1 VASSGTTT
9 FQVIFDPSANGLRTA
24 TLSLAN
30 DDGDEN
36 PFDFVIQGTGVVPN
50 YTVTSGGGALVI
62 TDDSGNGDTLTVS
75 EPAAGSIA
83 FAASGRTFAVNGGP
97 VVTGASGTI
106 SLGGITSITVNAA
119 GGADTIGFG
128 AFTGSLPNLT
138 VNGGTGDDAVNFNG
152 SLTFAS
158 GASLDVDLQNDDA
171 SPGVDR
177 VSVGAGV
184 TVAASGPGT
193 ITVKASRSLAVS
205 GALSVVN
212 GALTLEANQQSTPT
226 AAGFS
231 GVTVST
237 GGTVQSTGLGA
248 VTVKGRGGNLNLNFG
263 VSVPGGMIQGGIAG
277 STVQV
282 NGQGG
287 SLSSGRAVVVDGGTI
302 TSNGGDVQVT
312 GTGGGANSAGIGFC
326 YGVDVRNSGVI
337 TAGGTGP
344 VTVNG
349 TGGTGLNGTHIGVHV
364 LTGGQI
370 TSGGGPVNVTGT
382 AGSNGSSTSVG
393 VTFNGGS
400 IHATGAGNLTVSGSS
415 TSGEGIL
422 MNTAAGNVASVG
434 TGSLSFMAVGSGGQG
449 FLLQSPSSINASAG
463 NGPVEIQADRIV
475 LDGGSLSA
483 GTGTVTLRPATA
495 GVAVDVGGADA
506 ASVLGLTDAELDL
519 ITAGTVQVGD
529 SNSGAITVSAVISPA
544 SYGTLAFGQ
553 DVTFAG
559 TGGFAADV
567 TSASAYEKLTATGTV
582 NLSPGVT
589 FSAAPAG
596 GYVWNGSDTF
606 TFLANDDV
614 DAITGTFAGPTLANF
629 LGSTLTAAQSYA
641 GGTGNDFVVTGVPE
655 IAVEGNATDI
665 ADDDATPDLADHTDF
680 GGTATA
686 GGTVTRTFTVR
697 NSGAAALNLSGS
709 PKVAVSGAHA
719 ADFTVTAQP
728 TSPVASS
735 GTTTFQV
742 IFDPSAN
749 GLRTATLSLANDDG
763 NENPFDFVIQG
774 TGVNTAPTD
783 LALTPASLAEN
794 NAANATVGTLSATD
808 VDAGQTHT
816 FSLVAGAGA
825 TDNGS
830 FTVVGTA
837 LKLTPVADF
846 ETKSSYSLRVQAD
859 DGNGGTFAKA
869 LTVTITDVPEQEISV
884 EQPVGTLL
892 ASGAAVD
899 FGGHAPG
906 AAGNGVRF
914 DGANDYIVVP
924 DSAPLDVTTRYTFE
938 SWVRVSNYQ
947 YGTLISKFEDDG
959 NNRGWMINF
968 GETGDPTKLYVVQ
981 TSAGTWT
988 NPIQWNTGWTPAL
1001 NTWFHIA
1008 VVFDA
1013 TLPSNELKL
1022 YVNGNLQAQTS
1033 WAHALVPNNANLY
1046 LGGYDGGGN
1055 GLNAGANERFFNGS
1069 MDDTRVWNTSRT
1081 QAEIQARMNSELGGT
1096 ETGLVGYWKLNQGI
1110 AGGSNAGVTTVTA
1123 TTGSNG
1129 TLVNSSLAGTT
1140 SNWVVGTVASGVAK
1154 TFTIANSGTQA
1165 LGISGVAAAGGN
1177 PGDFVVDT
1185 GGMSLTVAPGGST
1198 TFRVVFAPTAVGLRQ
1213 TTLTISNNDPDEGA
1227 YTLALSGI
1235 GNSAPTDLALTPA
1248 SLAENNAASATVGTL
1263 SATDVDAGQT
1273 HTFSLVAGAGAADNG
1288 SFTIVGSALKLTPV
1302 ADFEIKSSYS
1312 LRVQADDGNGG
1323 TFAKALT
1330 VTITDVNEA
1339 PTDLALTP
1347 ASIAENNAAN
1357 ATVGTLSALGDPD
1370 AGAVHTISFVSGAGD
1385 TDNASFNI
1393 SGNTLWLTG
1402 SADYETKASYSVRVQ
1417 ADDGNGGTFAK
1428 ALTVTVTDAPDAP
1441 AGTDKTIAL
1450 PSASAPY
1457 TLNLADWGFTDADG
1471 PADTFA
1477 AVKITTLPASGT
1489 LKAGGVNVTAG
1500 QTIAL
1505 VAGPAGATWTPVPG
1519 LANLDGVSSSLSQD
1533 GSVQVAGFWGSGVR
1547 VSANSGSSWAAAAL
1561 SGQSIYHIAM
1571 SADGTKIFAAPRYNQ
1586 IFKSTDSGAT
1596 WAPSGSISQLWTSV
1610 ACSAD
1615 GTYAVAGNETG
1626 VWTTSDGGT
1635 TWTHRAVTA
1644 PRLWI
1649 GAGISADGSKM
1660 VISCVDLIYTSADY
1674 GVTWTLRRNSPGVVF
1689 NRAAMSADGT
1699 RLFVTASPGQIMV
1712 STDSGATW
1720 TPTGPSAGWSGV
1732 SCASDGLTA
1741 VAVDGGHAYVTT
1753 DGGTTWTQRQA
1764 ASGCRNA
1771 SVSGDGRRM
1780 LMPVGGAIKAIPF
1793 YTSSG
1798 PGVPVV
1804 TYHPPVGGLAGT
1816 ASFTFQVQDDGP
1828 SSNLD
1833 LSPNTIT
1840 LASPAEIVVEG
1851 NATGIADGDGTPSL
1865 ADHTDFGSTATAGGT
1880 VTLTFTVRNTG
1891 GVGLNLTGTP
1901 KVAVGGAHAPDF
1913 SVTLQPTSPVAG
1925 SGGTAIFQVT
1935 FNPSANGLRT
1945 ATLSLANDD
1954 SDENPF
1960 DFTIQGTGVN
1970 AAPVAGADGANR
1982 PNNTRVVK
1990 VLRTTLLGNDSDA
2003 DLDPL
2008 TITAVGNALPAG
2020 STVVLSGGFVVYTA
2034 PANNSGHGSYE
2045 YTLSDGPGG
2054 HAVTGTVAVTEVAV
2068 VPPNPPPNAANIT
2081 VAPNGD
2087 VVLTFVVAPGRQY
2100 RVQYATG
2107 APPYAW
2113 QEFSP
2118 QAIHTPAANG
2128 VITHTDVNPP
2138 APMRVY
2144 RLITHP

>member
-1 VASSGTTT
+1 MDQPIEQLLV
-9 FQVIFDPSANGLRTA
+9 NGSDL
-24 TLSLAN
+24 
-30 DDGDEN
+30 
-36 PFDFVIQGTGVVPN
+36 
-50 YTVTSGGGALVI
+50 Y
-62 TDDSGNGDTLTVS
+62 
-75 EPAAGSIA
+75 AAGY
-83 FAASGRTFAVNGGP
+83 
-97 VVTGASGTI
+97 
-106 SLGGITSITVNAA
+106 
-119 GGADTIGFG
+119 
-128 AFTGSLPNLT
+128 
-138 VNGGTGDDAVNFNG
+138 FN
-152 SLTFAS
+152 
-158 GASLDVDLQNDDA
+158 
-171 SPGVDR
+171 
-177 VSVGAGV
+177 
-184 TVAASGPGT
+184 
-193 ITVKASRSLAVS
+193 
-205 GALSVVN
+205 
-212 GALTLEANQQSTPT
+212 
-226 AAGFS
+226 
-231 GVTVST
+231 
-237 GGTVQSTGLGA
+237 
-248 VTVKGRGGNLNLNFG
+248 
-263 VSVPGGMIQGGIAG
+263 
-277 STVQV
+277 
-282 NGQGG
+282 
-287 SLSSGRAVVVDGGTI
+287 
-302 TSNGGDVQVT
+302 
-312 GTGGGANSAGIGFC
+312 
-326 YGVDVRNSGVI
+326 
-337 TAGGTGP
+337 TAGG
-344 VTVNG
+344 VSASRIAKWNG
-349 TGGTGLNGTHIGVHV
+349 TTWSTLGTGLNGPTYALAAIGGD
-364 LTGGQI
+364 LYAGGDF
-370 TSGGGPVNVTGT
+370 TVAGGVSANRVAKWNGSAWSALGSGLDSGVATLAVNGSDLYAGGFFTT
-382 AGSNGSSTSVG
+382 AGGASASRVARWNGSSWSALGSGLNDGAFVLH
-393 VTFNGGS
+393 FGGS
-400 IHATGAGNLTVSGSS
+400 DLYAGGLFT
-415 TSGEGIL
+415 
-422 MNTAAGNVASVG
+422 TAG
-434 TGSLSFMAVGSGGQG
+434 
-449 FLLQSPSSINASAG
+449 
-463 NGPVEIQADRIV
+463 
-475 LDGGSLSA
+475 GGSA
-483 GTGTVTLRPATA
+483 NRIA
-495 GVAVDVGGADA
+495 
-506 ASVLGLTDAELDL
+506 
-519 ITAGTVQVGD
+519 
-529 SNSGAITVSAVISPA
+529 
-544 SYGTLAFGQ
+544 
-553 DVTFAG
+553 
-559 TGGFAADV
+559 
-567 TSASAYEKLTATGTV
+567 K
-582 NLSPGVT
+582 
-589 FSAAPAG
+589 
-596 GYVWNGSDTF
+596 WNGSAWAAIGSGMDNEVWALASAPGGLHVGGNF
-606 TFLANDDV
+606 TTADGVAAARVARANV
-614 DAITGTFAGPTLANF
+614 GA
-629 LGSTLTAAQSYA
+629 
-641 GGTGNDFVVTGVPE
+641 PE

-665 ADDDATPDLADHTDF
+665 PDGDVTPSLADHTDF
-680 GGTATA
+680 GSTATA

-697 NSGAAALNLSGS
+697 NTGAAVLNLSGS